1 MAHYLGEILL
11 VPYNF
16 VPKECLRCDGR
27 LLSIASHVAL
37 FSLLGTT
44 FGGDGL
50 TKFALPNYDPAAPRG
65 SKYVIVAEGTFPRAT

>member
-1 MAHYLGEILL
+1 MARYLGEILL

-16 VPKECLRCDGR
+16 VPKECLLCDGR
-27 LLSIASHVAL
+27 LLNITGHVAL

-50 TKFALPNYDPAAPRG
+50 TKFALNQTAP
-65 SKYVIVAEGTFPRAT
+65 SPHNEPT